1 MEQNLEDDFEIDKLF
16 ETFANNVN
24 ENPEQHILKEIILRN
39 HHTSFMRSLSIVHSY
54 CLFFFNTLLSKK
66 YVSYILFHYWF
77 K

>member
-39 HHTSFMRSLSIVHSY
+39 HHT
-54 CLFFFNTLLSKK
+54 
-66 YVSYILFHYWF
+66 
-77 K
+77 